1 MVRRETFVAVY
12 DRLRG
17 ADCYPIA
24 TSLGL
29 VADRRRRAIGPC
41 PQCNAARRH
50 TKSADKRGALLVRP
64 DGKGW
69 HCAQCETSG
78 DAAVLVALH
87 QDGARKLGDRGV
99 EWAARWLGLDTS
111 QPMPVTAPSRPVA
124 AADDETEP
132 DYPRERA
139 AALWQACGRV
149 DGDDEC
155 RAYLESRGI
164 DAAEVSRLD
173 LARALPVEHR
183 PRWTVHAPT
192 KGGPAATW
200 AETGY
205 RLVLPLWTVRGE
217 LGNVTARPLY
227 RPADGAK
234 KSTSA
239 GPRSGLT
246 MADTRAWIAL
256 AQDGPA
262 SSRGT
267 PIVIVA
273 EGEPDYLEIASW
285 RWLDGARPMVLG
297 TFSGGWSQP
306 LADRIP
312 DGSRVVAVT
321 HDDDAGDGYAAQ
333 IAASILARIE
343 AGRLHYQRDSIE
355 RMRETR

>member
-149 DGDDEC
+149 DDDDEAS
-155 RAYLESRGI
+155 AYLESRGI

-173 LARALPVEHR
+173 LARVLPVEHR
-183 PRWTVHAPT
+183 PRWAWHCPVE
-192 KGGPAATW
+192 GGPAATW
-200 AETGY
+200 AESGF
-205 RLVLPLWTVRGE
+205 RLIVPLWTATGE

-227 RPADGAK
+227 RP
-234 KSTSA
+234 T
-239 GPRSGLT
+239 GPRKSSCCGTRTGLV

-262 SSRGT
+262 SSRGA
-267 PIVIVA
+267 PIALVM
-273 EGEPDYLEIASW
+273 EGEPDYLEVASW
-285 RWLDGARPMVLG
+285 RWPDGARPMVFG
-297 TFSGGWSQP
+297 MFNGGWKQP
-306 LADRIP
+306 VADRIP
-312 DGSRVVAVT
+312 DGTHVVVCT
-321 HDDDAGDGYAAQ
+321 HDDAAGDGYAAD
-333 IAASILARIE
+333 IAGMFLARIE
-343 AGRLHYQRDSIE
+343 AGRVTYRRDSIE
-355 RMRETR
+355 RMRGSV